1 MSQNAF
7 RASRN
12 CSYVCARRLAVA
24 VVVGLVPAVASAQ
37 GASSALAREIDRRA
51 AALESRAV
59 AWRRDF
65 HQHPELSNREVR
77 TSKIVADHLRS
88 LGLEVKTGVAKNGVV
103 GLLRGGKPG
112 PVVALRADMDAL
124 PVAEEVD
131 LPFKSTVRT
140 QYLGQEVGVMHACG
154 HDAHTAILMSVAEVL
169 AGMKAQLPGTV
180 KFIFQP
186 SEEGAPPGEEGG
198 AALMIKEGVL
208 ENPKVDAIFGLHV
221 FPYDAGSINYR
232 PGAIM
237 ASSDRFEIVVRGRQ
251 THGGLPWNGVDPV
264 VVSSQIVLGLQT
276 ITSRQIDLIESPA
289 VVTVG
294 RFQAGVRYNIVPDSA
309 VLEGTI
315 RTFSQSMRTSIYDRI
330 KRTAESIA
338 ASAGATA
345 VVRIFPYTGV
355 TLNNPALTERMIPT
369 LRRVAGPDK
378 IGIARQTTTA
388 EDFAL
393 FEEKVPGM
401 FFFLGITPKGT
412 DPATAAPNH
421 SPRFFLDESAI
432 VPGIRAMANLA
443 VDYLQGGK

>member
-1 MSQNAF
+1 M
-7 RASRN
+7 
-12 CSYVCARRLAVA
+12 LALGIA
-24 VVVGLVPAVASAQ
+24 PCVASAQ
-37 GASSALAREIDRRA
+37 ASSPLATEIDRRA
-51 AALESRAV
+51 AAIEAKAI

-65 HQHPELSNREVR
+65 HQNPELSNREVR

-88 LGLEVKTGVAKNGVV
+88 LGLDVKTGVAKHGVV
-103 GLLRGGKPG
+103 ALLRGGKPG
-112 PVVALRADMDAL
+112 RVVALRADMDAL

-169 AGMKAQLPGTV
+169 AGMRAQVPGTV

-186 SEEGAPPGEEGG
+186 AEESPPPGEEGG

-208 ENPKVDAIFGLHV
+208 ENPNVDAIFGLHV
-221 FPYDAGSINYR
+221 FPNEAGSFHYR
-232 PGAIM
+232 PGPIM

-264 VVSSQIVLGLQT
+264 VVASQIVLGLQT
-276 ITSRQIDLIESPA
+276 ITSRQVDLLESPA
-289 VVTVG
+289 VVTIG
-294 RFQAGVRYNIVPDSA
+294 RMNAGVRYNIVPDSV

-315 RTFSQSMRTSIYDRI
+315 RTFSESMRANIHERI

-345 VVRIFPYTGV
+345 VAQVFMYTGATV
-355 TLNNPALTERMIPT
+355 NNPALTERMGPT
-369 LRRVAGPDK
+369 LRRVGGDK
-378 IGIARQTTTA
+378 VAIAKQTTTA

-393 FEEKVPGM
+393 YQQKVPGM
-401 FFFLGITPKGT
+401 FFFLGISQKGT
-412 DPATAAPNH
+412 DPAKSAPNH

-432 VPGIRAMANLA
+432 VPGIRALANLA
-443 VDYLQGGK
+443 VDYLQGSRGQSR